1 MRTGISKTING
12 TDHATSVNPFDL
24 KGGIEPYLPDSVI
37 PIWNFLQDYPALLV
51 LLLVTLGYLVGK
63 ALQWLLRTVLVR
75 VAKRTSSILDDQ
87 LVQCLI
93 APVVQTTVI
102 IALIAAEKSFGFS
115 DAVDWFLVRMLFTL
129 LLFFWG
135 RAWFRTTSIAI
146 VLMSREVVR
155 FKLIQPRI
163 RPLFEMGIK
172 LFLLSILIWMFMAL
186 WNIDGTAWLASVGV
200 IGIAVGLAARDTLA
214 NFISGVS
221 IIADA
226 PYKLGDYIILDNGER
241 GVVTDLGMRSTR
253 LLTRD
258 DVEISIPNAV
268 IGNAKIT
275 NESGGPA
282 IDHRIRVPVGV
293 AYGTRPAAVIKALEQ
308 VAGDCELILPLPAP
322 RVRMRAFGESS
333 LDFELLVWIRHP
345 EQRGLA
351 RHSLLVEIE
360 RCFHEQGIEIPF
372 PQRDVNLKT
381 LVEPGGASSWTKDAP
396 K

>member
-1 MRTGISKTING
+1 
-12 TDHATSVNPFDL
+12 
-24 KGGIEPYLPDSVI
+24 
-37 PIWNFLQDYPALLV
+37 
-51 LLLVTLGYLVGK
+51 
-63 ALQWLLRTVLVR
+63 
-75 VAKRTSSILDDQ
+75 
-87 LVQCLI
+87 
-93 APVVQTTVI
+93 
-102 IALIAAEKSFGFS
+102 
-115 DAVDWFLVRMLFTL
+115 
-129 LLFFWG
+129 
-135 RAWFRTTSIAI
+135 
-146 VLMSREVVR
+146 
-155 FKLIQPRI
+155 
-163 RPLFEMGIK
+163 
-172 LFLLSILIWMFMAL
+172 
-186 WNIDGTAWLASVGV
+186 
-200 IGIAVGLAARDTLA
+200 
-214 NFISGVS
+214 
-221 IIADA
+221 
-226 PYKLGDYIILDNGER
+226 
-241 GVVTDLGMRSTR
+241 

-351 RHSLLVEIE
+351 RHNLLVEIE